1 MAASGVVLSDAKRRL
16 IDGARGLFAQKG
28 YTNTSIRDIAKAC
41 GINSATMYSH
51 FPSKADLYVQIVDPY
66 LDAAQAAFSAA
77 AQTEGNG
84 ATRLDAMI
92 QVTVE
97 VQRTY
102 RDEYLSLVR
111 DWHNICLMPEL
122 AHLLE
127 RRRLGSEFWLEVI
140 KDGIGD
146 GSLRGDMRPGQVQ
159 WVIANLVAA
168 VFDDRFEGAAEE
180 PAEAERR
187 AALDVLVDGLRVDAR
202 CPS

>member
-1 MAASGVVLSDAKRRL
+1 MANGGLSDAKRRL
-16 IDGARGLFAQKG
+16 VDGARGLFARKG

-41 GINSATMYSH
+41 GINSATLYSH
-51 FPSKADLYVQIVDPY
+51 FPSKADLYVQMVDPY
-66 LDAAQAAFSAA
+66 LDAAQTAFSAA

-84 ATRLDAMI
+84 VTRLEAMI
-92 QVTVE
+92 HATIE

-127 RRRLGSEFWLEVI
+127 RRRTGSAFWLEVI

-146 GSLRGDMRPGQVQ
+146 GSLRRDVSPGQVQ
-159 WVIANLVAA
+159 WLIANIVAA

-180 PAEAERR
+180 PAEEERR
-187 AALDVLVDGLRVDAR
+187 AALDVLLDGLRVHAE
-202 CPS
+202 